1 VGFVAVMQCA
11 GLRVATGWPNAR
23 CVGLMVVVGFSGAEA
38 RFLFHPLCS
47 RKAEEEEEEAMR
59 DLRERQ

>member
-1 VGFVAVMQCA
+1 
-11 GLRVATGWPNAR
+11 
-23 CVGLMVVVGFSGAEA
+23 MVVVGFSGAEA
-38 RFLFHPLCS
+38 HFLFHPLHS